1 MEVVPTIVSL
11 QEKMEKMREKELA
24 KTLTAL
30 PQLSA
35 KERRAMEAL
44 SQAIINKI
52 LHGPITQLKKTSHDS
67 EGEAYVDIVKKL
79 FQLDEE

>member
-24 KTLTAL
+24 KTLATL

-35 KERRAMEAL
+35 KERRAMESL

-52 LHGPITQLKKTSHDS
+52 LHGPITQLKRTSRDS
-67 EGEAYVDIVKKL
+67 QGEAYVDMVKKL
-79 FQLDEE
+79 FRLDEE